1 MTQTLYY
8 FHDPMCSWCWGFEP
22 VWQEVRENL
31 PDDLALEYIVGGLAP
46 DNDQPMQEEMQLK
59 LQHTWQ
65 RIQDSIPGTRF
76 NFEFWTDCQPRRSTY
91 PSCRAVLAAKNLA
104 PEKEQAM
111 ISAIQYAY
119 YLQATNPSDVDVL
132 LQCAITIGL
141 EKESFVTQLQSK
153 EVEQQLLENIARYKQ
168 YSSAGFPSLVLKTE
182 TNHHPIGIDYNNASI
197 ILSQLNASRE

>member
-168 YSSAGFPSLVLKTE
+168 YSSAGFPSCLLYTSPSPRDRQK
-182 TNHHPIGIDYNNASI
+182 
-197 ILSQLNASRE
+197 SRMPSSA